1 MSSADDD
8 EHTDPHQNFQRLQA
22 THAYLLTCQKQ
33 GWPAQTAAWYKE
45 HSKYVSK
52 YKEVLA
58 NTKDRDQTAVFVLNA
73 ALGAYQQC
81 GQFDI
86 RLYFVAIQ
94 TLLGIVNEIHLE
106 NSLSELGL

>member
-1 MSSADDD
+1 MSDNEDD
-8 EHTDPHQNFQRLQA
+8 TDPHQNFLRLQA

-52 YKEVLA
+52 YKEVLS
-58 NTKDRDQTAVFVLNA
+58 NTKDRDQTAVFLLNS
-73 ALGAYQQC
+73 ALGAYQQT
-81 GQFDI
+81 GGFDI
-86 RLYFVAIQ
+86 RLYHVAIQ

-106 NSLSELGL
+106 VALEGMSV

>member
-1 MSSADDD
+1 MSSAGD
-8 EHTDPHQNFQRLQA
+8 EHTDPHQNFLRLQA

-81 GQFDI
+81 GQFDL

-106 NSLSELGL
+106 SSLSEMGL

>member
-1 MSSADDD
+1 MSTDDD
-8 EHTDPHQNFQRLQA
+8 TDPHENFLRLKA

-33 GWPAQTAAWYKE
+33 GWPSQSAAWYKE

-58 NTKDRDQTAVFVLNA
+58 NTPERDQTAVFLLNS
-73 ALGAYQQC
+73 ALGAYQQS

-106 NSLSELGL
+106 DALGEMSM